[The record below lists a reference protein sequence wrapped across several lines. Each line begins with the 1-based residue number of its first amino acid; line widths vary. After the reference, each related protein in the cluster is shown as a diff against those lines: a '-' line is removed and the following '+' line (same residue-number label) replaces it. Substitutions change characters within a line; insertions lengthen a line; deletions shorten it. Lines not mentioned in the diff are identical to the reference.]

1 MPRFFVEVA
10 GIRTGYYMLGVPHN
24 PPVLLL
30 HGMSTAADSFRETM
44 YGLATDFW
52 LIAPDI
58 PGFGHSGV
66 LRPYSITNL
75 ETWLL
80 AFCQTLKLPSVA
92 LIGHSFGGLLAAS
105 FAINQPQAI
114 TKLLLVAPSILSSTA
129 YPEFLKKIAIK
140 LRLIDIGSAIS
151 QSSIW
156 VNRQIKTPFYA
167 PEIQDETVWQR
178 RLQDYAQA
186 RQSADVMKAAAFYD
200 LRPFLPQIT
209 QPVCLVWGQND
220 TVVDPTDAQK
230 LAAFLPDVK
239 IQTVPESGHVVILE
253 QPVAFQAIAR
263 EFLSGDLAVNA

>member
-1 MPRFFVEVA
+1 
-10 GIRTGYYMLGVPHN
+10 MLGASQK

-44 YGLATDFW
+44 NGLAADFW

-66 LRPYSITNL
+66 LRPYTIPNL
-75 ETWLL
+75 VAWLM
-80 AFCQTLKLPSVA
+80 AFCQALKLPSVA

-114 TKLLLVAPSILSSTA
+114 TKLLLVAPSILSSTI
-129 YPEFLKKIAIK
+129 YPTFLQRIAIS
-140 LRLIDIGSAIS
+140 LRLVDIGSAIS
-151 QSSIW
+151 QSPLW
-156 VNRQIKTPFYA
+156 VKRQIKTPFYA
-167 PEIQDETVWQR
+167 PEKQDETVWQR

-200 LRPFLPQIT
+200 LRPLLPQIK

-220 TVVDPTDAQK
+220 TVVDPNDAQR
-230 LAAFLPDVK
+230 LAALLPHVQ

-253 QPVAFQAIAR
+253 QPKAFQAIAR
-263 EFLSGDLAVNA
+263 AFFNADLPAKD